1 MHASTKIIEL
11 QKLLAEKY
19 PQLPKAAASTVSTGA
34 ERWDAAL
41 RGGLRNGAVTE
52 VIAAQPSAGTALLL
66 GALFAQ
72 SAAAGRWVALIDA
85 RDAFDAEW
93 LGEGHDFSRFLW
105 VRCPDAALA
114 VKAADLLLRDGN
126 IGVVVLDLRLNP
138 RAQLRKIQPQVW
150 YRLQRLV
157 EESAAVLL
165 AATPFRTVSSAKV
178 QLILHGRWTLDALE
192 TPQSALLPEAEFS
205 VEGLAAAEH
214 CELKAG

>member
-1 MHASTKIIEL
+1 MRASPKIIEL

-19 PQLPKAAASTVSTGA
+19 PQLPKVAASAVSTGA

-41 RGGLRNGAVTE
+41 RGGLRKGAVTE
-52 VIAAQPSAGTALLL
+52 VIAAQPGAGTALLL
-66 GALFAQ
+66 GALFAE

-85 RDAFDAEW
+85 RDSFDAEW

-105 VRCPDAALA
+105 ARCPDAALA

-126 IGVVVLDLRLNP
+126 IGTVVLDLRLNP
-138 RAQLRKIQPQVW
+138 LAQLRKIQPQVW

-165 AATPFRTVSSAKV
+165 VATPFRTVSSAKV

-192 TPQSALLPEAEFS
+192 TPQSALLPAAEFS
-205 VEGLAAAEH
+205 VEGLSAAEH
-214 CELKAG
+214 YELKAG

>member
-1 MHASTKIIEL
+1 MRASPKIIEL

-41 RGGLRNGAVTE
+41 RGGLRKGAVTE
-52 VIAAQPSAGTALLL
+52 VISAQSGAGTALLL
-66 GALFAQ
+66 GALFAE

-105 VRCPDAALA
+105 ARCPDVALA

-126 IGVVVLDLRLNP
+126 IGMVVLDLRLNP

-165 AATPFRTVSSAKV
+165 VATPFRTVSSAKL
-178 QLILHGRWTLDALE
+178 QLILQSRWTLDALE
-192 TPQSALLPEAEFS
+192 MPQSALLPAAEFS
-205 VEGLAAAEH
+205 VEGLSAEH
-214 CELKAG
+214 RELKAG

>member
-1 MHASTKIIEL
+1 MRASPKIIEL

-19 PQLPKAAASTVSTGA
+19 PQLPKAAASAVSTGA

-41 RGGLRNGAVTE
+41 QGGLRKGAVTE
-52 VIAAQPSAGTALLL
+52 VIAAQSSAGTSLLL
-66 GALFAQ
+66 GALFAE
-72 SAAAGRWVALIDA
+72 SATAGRWVALIDA

-93 LGEGHDFSRFLW
+93 LGEEHDFSRFLW
-105 VRCPDAALA
+105 VRCPDAEVA

-138 RAQLRKIQPQVW
+138 RTQLRQIQPQVW

-165 AATPFRTVSSAKV
+165 VATPFRVVSSAKL
-178 QLILHGRWTLDALE
+178 QLILQGRWTLDALE
-192 TPQSALLPEAEFS
+192 TPQSALLPAAEFS
-205 VEGLAAAEH
+205 VEGLATAEH
-214 CELKAG
+214 YELKAG